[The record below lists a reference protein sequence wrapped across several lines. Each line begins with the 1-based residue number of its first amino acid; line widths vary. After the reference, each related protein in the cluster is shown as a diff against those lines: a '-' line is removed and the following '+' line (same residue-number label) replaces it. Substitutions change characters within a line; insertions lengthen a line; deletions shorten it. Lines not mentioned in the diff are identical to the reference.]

1 MRRNGIPALLAWALS
16 VCAAVWTPAAE
27 REKVQYIEKT
37 YLADTDEPKRQ
48 NPGFEESIVVDGIVY
63 DLEEIQYEVVA
74 QRRKPSKSGNIR
86 IETSPPFTG
95 DAANHQPAQT
105 LEREEKTWYLVSW
118 EVIDTTIDAREQPVS
133 DVIQYTS
140 IAAEEDIPEAA
151 VLTVADALTGN
162 EVEVQVPLASASYS
176 EARWEPG
183 FEFPITI
190 VNYDASRFELN
201 GTEVELDEEK
211 PLQGYEEQLLELIGV
226 SEENYRITSIRWDG
240 PSYQENG
247 HWSRKLVAKGDWKVR
262 DCRAL
267 YSGTANLQ
275 EVKAKAVQAV
285 YSDAAPSSPS
295 DEEGQSIFTMKAVA
309 AYRNMPEAKRSE
321 EHSENMKKFGD
332 AVLATFMAAF
342 LVLALGSAGLLMR
355 KAGDDQKGAKEYQRL
370 RAYVKAEKN
379 GNTPEGESRENSKGN
394 KKEYGM
400 PQVDEVGLR
409 QINPD
414 YAAWLSIP
422 DTRIQYPVVWPENN
436 QKYLKRTFEGNQRA
450 CGALF
455 FESSSP
461 PFVSFNTVIYG
472 HNMRS
477 GEMFGELKK
486 YLEPSYGQ
494 EHRDI
499 YICTQGEWRYY
510 ELFAVYL
517 VQNGDIS
524 PYQSHFVSQEE
535 VEEFARSCREKSFC
549 VLDTQMEQPGELLT
563 LSTCSGS
570 KKKLIV
576 QGWRQHALSEN

>member
-1 MRRNGIPALLAWALS
+1 MRRNRVLALLSLALS
-16 VCAAVWTPAAE
+16 GFMAAWSPAAE
-27 REKVQYIEKT
+27 REDVRYIEKT
-37 YLADTDEPKRQ
+37 YLADTDEPEQQ
-48 NPGFEESIVVDGIVY
+48 NPGFEESIVMDGIVY
-63 DLEEIQYEVVA
+63 DLEEIQYEVAA
-74 QRRKPSKSGNIR
+74 QRRKPSESGNIR
-86 IETSPPFTG
+86 IETFPPFTG
-95 DAANHQPAQT
+95 DAADHQPEQT
-105 LEREEKTWYLVSW
+105 LEVGEETWYLVSW

-140 IAAEEDIPEAA
+140 IAAGADIPEAA
-151 VLTVADALTGN
+151 VLTVTDAVTGN
-162 EVEVQVPLASASYS
+162 EVEVQVPLVSVSRS
-176 EARWEPG
+176 EERWEPG

-190 VNYDASRFELN
+190 INDDAQRFLLN
-201 GTEVELDEEK
+201 GTEVKLDEEK

-247 HWSRKLVAKGDWKVR
+247 HWCRKLTAKGDWKVT
-262 DCRAL
+262 DCRAF
-267 YSGTANLQ
+267 YSGTVNLQ

-285 YSDAAPSSPS
+285 YSDVPPPSP
-295 DEEGQSIFTMKAVA
+295 DGEGQSIFTMKAVA
-309 AYRNMPEAKRSE
+309 AYRNMPETKFSE
-321 EHSENMKKFGD
+321 EHSGNMKNHGD
-332 AVLATFMAAF
+332 AVLAIFTAVF
-342 LVLALGSAGLLMR
+342 LALALGSAGLLMM
-355 KAGDDQKGAKEYQRL
+355 KGKNDREGAREYQRL
-370 RAYVKAEKN
+370 RAYVKTAEA
-379 GNTPEGESRENSKGN
+379 GGPAEGASGEKRRENGDGYRIPK
-394 KKEYGM
+394 
-400 PQVDEVGLR
+400 VDEEGLR

-450 CGALF
+450 CGTLF

-486 YLEPSYGQ
+486 YLEISYAQ
-494 EHRDI
+494 EHRDF
-499 YICTQGEWRYY
+499 YICVQGEWRHY

-517 VQNGDIS
+517 VQNEDIS
-524 PYQSHFVSQEE
+524 PYQSQFVSQEA
-535 VEEFARSCREKSFC
+535 VQEFARSCGEKSVC
-549 VLDTQMEQPGELLT
+549 AMDMEMEQPGEILT